1 MSWDWE
7 KLQQRQR
14 ERSSGSGSGGG
25 GGGRPPQVDEIL
37 NKLKNY
43 RFSGGWL
50 LVVIV
55 LVLLFFGSS
64 MVFTV
69 DVNEVGVVQRFGQY
83 ARTVQSGLHFKLPA
97 GVEKATMVKTKR
109 IYKEGFGV
117 EESKVTDT
125 RKTYSV
131 GQETIDVSL
140 MLTGDLNVGV
150 VPWIVQYRI
159 KDAYNYLF
167 KVRDV
172 KGIIRDMSEA
182 TMRLVVGDRS
192 INEVISSR
200 EEIANAAEIRLQE
213 ALDQAETGVDVVT
226 IELGDTNV
234 PGPVQD
240 SFNEVNQAYQEKEQ
254 VIYEARKEYNRVI
267 PKARGEAEQTIEAA
281 KGYAKQRIN
290 RAEGDAARFMA
301 QYKEYAKAKEVT
313 RRRLYLETIRS
324 VLPNLGEIYIID
336 SEQKNVLP
344 LLNLKNAW
352 GVKNEN

>member
-1 MSWDWE
+1 MTWDWE
-7 KLQQRQR
+7 KLQQRQK
-14 ERSSGSGSGGG
+14 ERSSGDGSGGG
-25 GGGRPPQVDEIL
+25 GPKPPQMDEVL
-37 NKLKNY
+37 EKLKNY
-43 RFSGGWL
+43 KFSGGWI
-50 LVVIV
+50 LVIIV
-55 LVLLFFGSS
+55 LLLLFFGSS
-64 MVFTV
+64 MIYTV
-69 DVNEVGVVQRFGQY
+69 GVNEVGVVQRFGKY
-83 ARTVQSGLHFKLPA
+83 TRTTQSGLHFKLPA
-97 GVEKATMVKTKR
+97 GIEKVTKVKTKR

-125 RKTYSV
+125 RTTYSV
-131 GQETIDVSL
+131 GQETIDVSM

-172 KGIIRDMSEA
+172 KGIIRDMSES

-200 EEIANAAEIRLQE
+200 EEIANAAEIRLQD

-254 VIYEARKEYNRVI
+254 MIYEARQEYNRVI

-281 KGYAKQRIN
+281 RGYAKKRIN

-301 QYKEYAKAKEVT
+301 QYKEYAKAKDVT
-313 RRRLYLETIRS
+313 RRRLYLETIKS

>member
-14 ERSSGSGSGGG
+14 ERSSNTGGG
-25 GGGRPPQVDEIL
+25 GPKPPQMDEIL

-43 RFSGGWL
+43 RFSGGWILVILVL
-50 LVVIV
+50 L
-55 LVLLFFGSS
+55 LLFFGSS
-64 MVFTV
+64 MIFTV
-69 DVNEVGVVQRFGQY
+69 DVNEVGVVQRFGKY
-83 ARTVQSGLHFKLPA
+83 TRTTQSGLHFKLPA
-97 GVEKATMVKTKR
+97 GIEKVSKVKTKR
-109 IYKEGFGV
+109 VYKEGFGV
-117 EESKVTDT
+117 EESKVTDA
-125 RKTYSV
+125 RKTYTV

-140 MLTGDLNVGV
+140 MLTGDLNVAV

-172 KGIIRDMSEA
+172 RRIIRDMSEA
-182 TMRLVVGDRS
+182 SMRLVVGDRS

-200 EEIANAAEIRLQE
+200 EEIANAAEKRLQE
-213 ALDQAETGVDVVT
+213 DLDQAETGIDVVT
-226 IELGDTNV
+226 VELGDTNV

-254 VIYEARKEYNRVI
+254 LIYEAQKEYNRVI
-267 PKARGEAEQTIEAA
+267 PKARGQAEQTIEAA

-290 RAEGDAARFMA
+290 RAKGDAARFRA
-301 QYKEYAKAKEVT
+301 QYKEYAKAKDVT
-313 RRRLYLETIRS
+313 RRRLYLETIKS
-324 VLPNLGEIYIID
+324 VLPSLGDIYIID
-336 SEQKNVLP
+336 SAQENVLP
-344 LLNLKNAW
+344 LLNLKKAW

>member
-1 MSWDWE
+1 MTWDWE
-7 KLQQRQR
+7 KLQQRQK
-14 ERSSGSGSGGG
+14 ERSSGDGSGGG
-25 GGGRPPQVDEIL
+25 GPRPPQMDEVL

-43 RFSGGWL
+43 KFSGGWIIVILAL
-50 LVVIV
+50 L
-55 LVLLFFGSS
+55 LLFFGSS
-64 MVFTV
+64 MIYTV
-69 DVNEVGVVQRFGQY
+69 DVNEVGVVQRFGEY
-83 ARTVQSGLHFKLPA
+83 SRTTQSGLHFKLPA
-97 GVEKATMVKTKR
+97 GIEKVTKVKTKR

-125 RKTYSV
+125 RTTYSV

-200 EEIANAAEIRLQE
+200 EEIANAAEIRLQD

-226 IELGDTNV
+226 VELGDTNV

-254 VIYEARKEYNRVI
+254 MIYEARQEYNRVI
-267 PKARGEAEQTIEAA
+267 PKARGEAEATIEAA
-281 KGYAKQRIN
+281 KGYAKKRIN

-301 QYKEYAKAKEVT
+301 QYKEYAKAKDVT
-313 RRRLYLETIRS
+313 RRRLYLETIKS

-336 SEQKNVLP
+336 SEQKN
-344 LLNLKNAW
+344 
-352 GVKNEN
+352 

>member
-1 MSWDWE
+1 MTWDWE
-7 KLQQRQR
+7 KLQQRHR
-14 ERSSGSGSGGG
+14 ERSSGGGSGK
-25 GGGRPPQVDEIL
+25 PPQMDEFL

-50 LVVIV
+50 IVIV
-55 LVLLFFGSS
+55 VLALLFFGSS

-69 DVNEVGVVQRFGQY
+69 DVNEVGVVQRFGEY
-83 ARTVQSGLHFKLPA
+83 DRTVQSGLHFKLPA
-97 GVEKATMVKTKR
+97 GIEKVTKVKTKR

-125 RKTYSV
+125 RKTYTV

-172 KGIIRDMSEA
+172 KSIIRDMSEA

-200 EEIANAAEIRLQE
+200 EEIANAAEVRLQE
-213 ALDQAETGVDVVT
+213 ALDQAESGIDIVT

-254 VIYEARKEYNRVI
+254 MIYDARKEYNRVI

-281 KGYAKQRIN
+281 KGYAKERIN
-290 RAEGDAARFMA
+290 RAKGDASRFMS
-301 QYKEYAKAKEVT
+301 QYKEYIKAKDVT
-313 RRRLYLETIRS
+313 RRRLYLEAVKS
-324 VLPNLGEIYIID
+324 VLPNIGDIYIID

-344 LLNLKNAW
+344 LLNLKKVQ
-352 GVKNEN
+352 GLKNEN

>member
-14 ERSSGSGSGGG
+14 ERSSGSSGGG
-25 GGGRPPQVDEIL
+25 GGKPPQMDDVL
-37 NKLKNY
+37 NKLKSY
-43 RFSGGWL
+43 KFSGGWVI
-50 LVVIV
+50 VVIV
-55 LVLLFFGSS
+55 LLLLFFGSS
-64 MVFTV
+64 MVYTV
-69 DVNEVGVVQRFGQY
+69 DVNEVGVVQRFGDY
-83 ARTVQSGLHFKLPA
+83 SRTMQPGLHFKLPA
-97 GVEKATMVKTKR
+97 GFEKVTKVKTKR

-125 RKTYSV
+125 RTTYSV

>member
-1 MSWDWE
+1 MTWDWE

-14 ERSSGSGSGGG
+14 ERSSDSGGAG
-25 GGGRPPQVDEIL
+25 GGKPPQMDDIL
-37 NKLKNY
+37 NKLKEY
-43 RFSGGWL
+43 KFSGGWIIAILVL
-50 LVVIV
+50 L
-55 LVLLFFGSS
+55 LLFFGSS

-69 DVNEVGVVQRFGQY
+69 GVNEVGVVQRFGDY
-83 ARTVQSGLHFKLPA
+83 SRTMQSGLHFKLPA
-97 GVEKATMVKTKR
+97 GIEKVTKVKTKR

-125 RKTYSV
+125 RTTYSV

-167 KVRDV
+167 KVKDV

-200 EEIANAAEIRLQE
+200 EEIANAAEIRLQG

-281 KGYAKQRIN
+281 KGYAKKRIN

-301 QYKEYAKAKEVT
+301 QYKEYAKAKDVT

-344 LLNLKNAW
+344 LLNLKNSW

>member
-14 ERSSGSGSGGG
+14 ERSSGSSGGG
-25 GGGRPPQVDEIL
+25 GGKPPQMDDVL
-37 NKLKNY
+37 NKLKSY
-43 RFSGGWL
+43 KFSGGWVI
-50 LVVIV
+50 VVIV
-55 LVLLFFGSS
+55 LLLLFFGSS
-64 MVFTV
+64 MVYTV
-69 DVNEVGVVQRFGQY
+69 DVNEVGVVQRFGDY
-83 ARTVQSGLHFKLPA
+83 SRTMQPGLHFKLPA
-97 GVEKATMVKTKR
+97 GFEKVTKVKTKR

-125 RKTYSV
+125 RTTYSV

-213 ALDQAETGVDVVT
+213 ALNQAETGVDVVT